1 MNTDFEF
8 QMVCC
13 DCGGLAINIE
23 DPVSASR
30 ETIVQCGVCGAS
42 RGTVGALRDLA
53 ACAHV
58 PSKRQQLQTDNS
70 CSELV
75 SLQKELRSLRRK
87 AGMSESAARD

>member
-1 MNTDFEF
+1 MNDDFEF

-13 DCGGLAINIE
+13 DCGGLAIIIE

-30 ETIVQCGVCGAS
+30 ETIVQCGGCGAS
-42 RGTVGALRDLA
+42 RGTVGGLRDLA
-53 ACAHV
+53 ARAHV

-75 SLQKELRSLRRK
+75 LLHKELQSLRRK
-87 AGMSESAARD
+87 VRMSESAARD